1 MNRVP
6 LLFGRIVILCLLLT
20 VSVGGQSSSLLGN
33 LPIVGPLVANLPLV
47 GGLLGGLLNGLL
59 SSDLLGLL
67 SAGDDRPVRAIV
79 RGDVVA
85 IQEAASRDGLP
96 VLKVLDGLV
105 VLQAAPSA
113 LQALLSVTGVDA
125 ISLDNLVSPT
135 MSVSTRRWRP
145 IRRARPRAAC
155 CWACW
160 ARPRSRARVSASR
173 WSIPASPRTRRSPAR

>member
-6 LLFGRIVILCLLLT
+6 PLFGRIVVLCLLLT

-47 GGLLGGLLNGLL
+47 GGLLSGLLNGLL

-85 IQEAASRDGLP
+85 IQAAASRDGLP

-105 VLQAAPSA
+105 VLASGAERVA
-113 LQALLSVTGVDA
+113 GVA
-125 ISLDNLVSPT
+125 ERGG
-135 MSVSTRRWRP
+135 RRRDLAGQP
-145 IRRARPRAAC
+145 GQPDD
-155 CWACW
+155 
-160 ARPRSRARVSASR
+160 VGL
-173 WSIPASPRTRRSPAR
+173 